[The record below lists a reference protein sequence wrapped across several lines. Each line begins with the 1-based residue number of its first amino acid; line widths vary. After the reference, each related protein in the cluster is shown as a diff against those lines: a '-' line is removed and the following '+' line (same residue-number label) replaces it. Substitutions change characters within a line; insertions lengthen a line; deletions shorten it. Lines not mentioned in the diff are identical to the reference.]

1 MRRDQKINKIAQL
14 LWLNLNTFPISL
26 ILISTERENSLLC
39 FFLRCELNS
48 VLVPGHGIS
57 IVLENDKPPQLC
69 DLEVV
74 IRAWY
79 GEGLKQTTV
88 ISPDPQ
94 GRSAKIAA

>member
-1 MRRDQKINKIAQL
+1 MRRDQKINKNRA
-14 LWLNLNTFPISL
+14 TFVVEFKYVSYQPYINQHRA
-26 ILISTERENSLLC
+26 REFTDLV
-39 FFLRCELNS
+39 FLRCELNS

-88 ISPDPQ
+88 ISPGPQ